1 METKIKRNTIDKYT
15 MILNHLKGLSDQNRL
30 THISEILTQFKASQS
45 IGKQIIKLGWF
56 KTDPERS
63 EYLKCTLS
71 NGNVFSPMHARR
83 LAEACVLYGR
93 EHKSH
98 SIGKQIPAKQP
109 EQLEA
114 ISPGF
119 DKYTTDEVIQIL
131 KNHPEIEIKGPIYIR
146 KEIHL

>member
-30 THISEILTQFKASQS
+30 THIYEILTQFKASQ
-45 IGKQIIKLGWF
+45 
-56 KTDPERS
+56 
-63 EYLKCTLS
+63 
-71 NGNVFSPMHARR
+71 
-83 LAEACVLYGR
+83 
-93 EHKSH
+93 